1 MNRRVRAIN
10 AASNEGMWV
19 GAGEFSVAAPFAIPD
34 WALYTLMGLGGLF
47 LFGLG
52 YWLGRRTAFYY

>member
-1 MNRRVRAIN
+1 
-10 AASNEGMWV
+10 MWV
-19 GAGEFSVAAPFAIPD
+19 GAGEFSVAAPFTIPD